1 MIMTN
6 SKKVLLDIQC
16 LRDGSKMIF
25 EYKGKE
31 YKIICW
37 KSGDTLY
44 YSVYLNEPHSLNG
57 MNVDKIS
64 NKYISLYTYDMMK
77 NKTKYKMSLEEIETG
92 RIICA
97 D

>member
-1 MIMTN
+1 MTN
-6 SKKVLLDIQC
+6 SKNVLLDIQC

-37 KSGDTLY
+37 KDDGKAY
-44 YSVYLNEPHSLNG
+44 YSVYLNDPYSLNG

-64 NKYISLYTYDMMK
+64 NKYISLYTYDMMR
-77 NKTKYKMSLEEIETG
+77 NVSKYKMSLEEIKTI

>member
-1 MIMTN
+1 MTN

-37 KSGDTLY
+37 GSGNELN
-44 YSVYLNEPHSLNG
+44 YSVYLSDPYSLNG

-64 NKYISLYTYDMMK
+64 NKYISLYTYDMMG
-77 NKTKYKMSLEEIETG
+77 NVSKYKMSLEEIKTG
-92 RIICA
+92 TIICA
-97 D
+97 N